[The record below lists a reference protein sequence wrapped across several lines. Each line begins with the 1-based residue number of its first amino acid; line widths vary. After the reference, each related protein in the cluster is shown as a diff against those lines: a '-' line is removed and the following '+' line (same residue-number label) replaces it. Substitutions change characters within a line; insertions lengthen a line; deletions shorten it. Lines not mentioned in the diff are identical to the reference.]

1 MQVTEANTD
10 GLKRTLKVVVG
21 SNELNDRF
29 SARLDEVKDTVQLK
43 GFRRGKVPVQHIK
56 KVFGRSLMAE
66 VVQQALEELSRKAL
80 DDRKER
86 PAFQPKIDLTEDK
99 TEIES
104 VITGKSDLAYTMS
117 FEVLPEINLVEF
129 PQLNLERLS
138 ADVTDEAVDK
148 ALTELAERNTGYET
162 EEGRVAGDG
171 DQLTIDFV
179 GRIGGAEF
187 EGGKGEDVPLVLG
200 GGGFIPGFEDGLKG
214 AKASEER
221 RVTATFPAEYA
232 VKELA
237 GKEAEFEVK
246 VKAVGKPKKPDI
258 DDTFAKGLGVDTL
271 ATLKDRIRAQIQRE
285 YDQVARVKLKRV
297 LLDALDKAHDFALP
311 PTLVDN
317 EFETIWNQV
326 NESLKRAGKT
336 FADEGKTEEQAR
348 EEYRKIAERRVRLGL
363 VIGEIG
369 TKGKVEVTQEDLR
382 NALFEQARR
391 FPGQERMVYEYFQ
404 KTPGALTELR
414 APIFEDKVVDY
425 ILSEANPTERKVSR
439 EELLKPIEGEAD
451 LPHVHDGAHS
461 HGHHHDHDHDH
472 DHHHGHDHDHGHHH
486 HDHEPGHAH
495 GHEHGEKK

>member
-1 MQVTEANTD
+1 MQVTEASAD

-29 SARLDEVKDTVQLK
+29 TARLDEVKDNVQLK

-66 VVQQALEELSRKAL
+66 VVQQALEESSRKAL
-80 DDRKER
+80 DERKER
-86 PAFQPKIDLTEDK
+86 PAFQPKIDFTEDK

-104 VITGKSDLAYTMS
+104 VIAGKGDLAYTMS
-117 FEVLPEINLVEF
+117 FEVLPDIQLVNF
-129 PQLNLERLS
+129 SDLKLERLV
-138 ADVTDEAVDK
+138 ADVADEAVDA
-148 ALTELAERNTGYET
+148 ALNELAQRNTGYEA
-162 EEGRVAGDG
+162 EEGRVAQDG
-171 DQLTIDFV
+171 DQLTLDFI

-187 EGGKGEDVPLVLG
+187 EGGKGEGVPLVLG
-200 GGGFIPGFEDGLKG
+200 SGGFIPGFEDGLKG
-214 AKASEER
+214 AKAGEER

-246 VKAVGKPKKPDI
+246 VTAVGKPVKPAL
-258 DDTFAKGLGVDTL
+258 DDNFAKGLGVEDL
-271 ATLKDRIRAQIQRE
+271 AALQERVRAQIQRE
-285 YDQVARVKLKRV
+285 YDQIARVKLKRM

-336 FADEGKTEEQAR
+336 FADEGKTEEQVR
-348 EEYRKIAERRVRLGL
+348 EEYRKLAERRVRLGL

-369 TKGKVEVTQEDLR
+369 NKGKIEVTQDDLR
-382 NALFEQARR
+382 GALFEQARR

-425 ILSEANPTERKVSR
+425 ILAEAKPAERKVSR
-439 EELLKPIEGEAD
+439 EELLKPLEGQAD
-451 LPHVHDGAHS
+451 LPHFHDEDHAHE
-461 HGHHHDHDHDH
+461 HHDH
-472 DHHHGHDHDHGHHH
+472 DHHHHHGHDHDHDHGHHH
-486 HDHEPGHAH
+486 HHDHTPPHSH
-495 GHEHGEKK
+495 DHGEKKP

>member
-66 VVQQALEELSRKAL
+66 VVQKALEESSRKAL

-148 ALTELAERNTGYET
+148 ALAELAERNIGYET
-162 EEGRVAGDG
+162 EEGRVADDA

-232 VKELA
+232 VKDLA

-486 HDHEPGHAH
+486 HDHEPGHTH